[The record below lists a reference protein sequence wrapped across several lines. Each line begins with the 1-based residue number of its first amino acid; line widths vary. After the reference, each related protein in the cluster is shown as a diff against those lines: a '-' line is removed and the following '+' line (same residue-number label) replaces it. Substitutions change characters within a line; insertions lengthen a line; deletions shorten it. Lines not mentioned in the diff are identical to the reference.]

1 MFAIYE
7 WTPAKLTLVF
17 TIYTTLFTF
26 LQYGCPLII
35 SYQLSTPGSSISTQS
50 LLKWKAFIVPDGLF
64 LDKRTLIFTSLGML
78 SGFGKHNL
86 FAQYM

>member
-26 LQYGCPLII
+26 LQYGCPTVNYI
-35 SYQLSTPGSSISTQS
+35 LSAIYPGVFNKYTKFALNEK
-50 LLKWKAFIVPDGLF
+50 LL
-64 LDKRTLIFTSLGML
+64 L
-78 SGFGKHNL
+78 SQMDCF
-86 FAQYM
+86 

>member
-35 SYQLSTPGSSISTQS
+35 SYQLSTPGSSISTQG
-50 LLKWKAFIVPDGLF
+50 LLK
-64 LDKRTLIFTSLGML
+64 
-78 SGFGKHNL
+78 
-86 FAQYM
+86 